1 MIRWKRSW
9 PDLSE
14 SMPMDFMPCSNGEFI
29 PEPATEAQRAI
40 MRLQNEE
47 GERIR
52 RKLGMTRRDFVRSA
66 AAYSV
71 GLWAIQQFV
80 SGRFGAP
87 AGAKHTTGASCES
100 QLQYNPSVQLAN
112 LPGEFIFD
120 LQTHHVDEDGLWR
133 VNNPGFAVFFAA
145 VWSQSGCGDPDRLSC
160 LGRYHYIKEIYLDS
174 STTAGV
180 LSAVPSSADRN
191 PLPTAEAA
199 ETARLINEWSNS
211 QRTVLHAFVMPNRGY
226 AGTLIPGRGGKSL
239 FLDEELAAMTAA
251 KEQYGDV
258 LRAWKCYTPWGD
270 VPNASGWFH
279 DDPNGRAMI
288 AHALRPEVNIPLICT
303 HKGFALPSFDQRSA
317 ACRDI
322 GIVGRDYPAMNFIV
336 YHSGFDSETQRAYP
350 GDPNVDSAATRAVDG
365 LIKSL
370 RENGWSA
377 RHFAPGG
384 TVGVAGGAGDSPDP
398 AAHGNVP
405 NVYGEIGSTWRSVV
419 GRFTTMPDG
428 TRQRIQA
435 AHLLGKL
442 IYYVGPRRVVWGTDS
457 LWYGTPQPE
466 IVKLRD
472 FPARNPI
479 TGAIVETEVQR
490 ILAQEYHLPHGLDGD
505 RFDPS
510 RNALD
515 PASYPTSGTD
525 PAWPADGKAHPERTI
540 RNGIF
545 GRNAAE
551 PYGVD
556 PEPLRGKISCSQLD
570 TLRRDLLQNPG
581 TPQETHPLASNVM
594 YGYRTRRELFAN
606 IWPNKPWAP

>member
-71 GLWAIQQFV
+71 GLWAIQQLIRGDAWANHRIGGECKPDLDPNG
-80 SGRFGAP
+80 SP
-87 AGAKHTTGASCES
+87 
-100 QLQYNPSVQLAN
+100 VQLSN

-120 LQTHHVDEDGLWR
+120 IQTHHVDEDGLWR
-133 VNNPGFAVFFAA
+133 VNNPGFAAFFAA
-145 VWSQSGCGDPDRLSC
+145 VWEQSRCGDPDRLSC
-160 LGRYHYIKEIYLDS
+160 LGRYHYIKEVYIDS
-174 STTAGV
+174 ATTAGV

-191 PLPTAEAA
+191 PLPTAEGA
-199 ETARLINEWSNS
+199 ETARAINELSNS
-211 QRTVLHAFVMPNRGY
+211 VRTVLHAFVMPNRGY
-226 AGTLIPGRGGKSL
+226 AGTLIPGNGGRSL
-239 FLDEELAAMTAA
+239 NLQEELDAMTAA
-251 KEQYGDV
+251 KAQYGDV

-288 AHALRPEVNIPLICT
+288 EHALALGVPVIAT

-317 ACRDI
+317 ACREM
-322 GIVGRDYPAMNFIV
+322 GIVAKEYPAMNFIV
-336 YHSGFDSETQRAYP
+336 YHSGFDSETQGAYP
-350 GDPNVDSAATRAVDG
+350 GDPNVNSATTRAVDG

-377 RHFAPGG
+377 RHFAGG
-384 TVGVAGGAGDSPDP
+384 TPGVPGVAGDGDPTRH
-398 AAHGNVP
+398 ANVP
-405 NVYGEIGSTWRSVV
+405 NVFAEIGSTWRTVV
-419 GRFTTMPDG
+419 NRFMTMPDG

-457 LWYGTPQPE
+457 LWYGSPQPE
-466 IVKLRD
+466 IIKLRD
-472 FPARNPI
+472 FPAPAE
-479 TGAIVETEVQR
+479 GEVRR
-490 ILAQEYHLPHGLDGD
+490 ILAENYRLPHGLDGD
-505 RFDPS
+505 VDDPS
-510 RNALD
+510 INAKTG
-515 PASYPTSGTD
+515 AGYP
-525 PAWPADGKAHPERTI
+525 DGVGRPERTI

-545 GRNAAE
+545 GRNAAV

-556 PEPLRGKISCSQLD
+556 PDAVRGGIECSEIEQF
-570 TLRRDLLQNPG
+570 RNAYIQSPG
-581 TPQETHPLASNVM
+581 TPEETRPLASNVA

-606 IWPNKPWAP
+606 IWPNRPWAP